1 MIGSQAV
8 GVRGF
13 RRVWLGLLGLVMVGV
28 AWGQPPVAPERPSA
42 DDAVP
47 LTSGI
52 QVLNNVP
59 IAVGPH
65 TYKARLQYIPL
76 PSSNQVVLF
85 PVWVVTDV
93 EVEEDGKWRPLT
105 PQDKWP
111 VNSKDKLPRLRVTVK
126 NLMADGEAR
135 EKIMQRV
142 RQEVEKKN
150 NMKNPG
156 IVDPKLD
163 EASLKLRL
171 FVYLEEPGEDRVI
184 SNEARLSKTAL
195 SDDKGSRV
203 IVPLDGEQLRSLGE
217 AKVGWGDVL
226 VEVLGPMH
234 ARLEKQLLQAQLHL
248 MQQQWTQLRNR
259 LRPQGSSL
267 GEPQV
272 LLLPRS
278 GEGQSQQ
285 MMLQGWLW
293 QQWHVEMKVRA
304 GVEAEHVR
312 YLLEQLVGMA
322 CEEITQGS
330 LQDQQ
335 VVSVLLNQQVVL
347 TGTLGEI
354 RKLARAEA
362 EERNQQVKQLI
373 KQHRNYQQ
381 GNKLALGKAV
391 RILGLFGSSEK
402 NQRQVQDDEQ
412 LCEDV
417 NQALKHLQEYFE
429 GRVPVVMGIRLDQES
444 VGQRVKQLQG
454 QVNVSQFITAWIT
467 HTWPALPLWAGKAVQ
482 PQGGVSADDPAKKD
496 AAAAKGLAGM
506 IQAAAEGE
514 EVKLPAGRYV
524 LDKGIV
530 VDKSLVIRGAGAEQ
544 TILILRG
551 GEFGLRFTGPCK
563 WELHGVTVEYVGNG
577 WANLVEADGGSIS
590 ISECRFLRA
599 KRDEQAKRGGVGL
612 WLKGT
617 VRAELSQCVCKGND
631 LQGIQVSEQANA
643 DLLENTC
650 EENKDAGIAY
660 LDKARGVVRKNV
672 CRGNGGDGIYIG
684 GKSELK
690 VEENRCERNKGNGIQ
705 FAEEVA
711 GVARKNICKANDY
724 RGIYVCGNA
733 QLTLEDNECQENQSS
748 GISFIDQSKGVARGN
763 QCAKNEYHGINVSGQ
778 ARPTLENNKCSENKG
793 SGIVFADAAKGI
805 ARGNNCSDNDNRGI
819 YATDQSEA
827 VLENN
832 TCARN
837 KLHGIAYFGKAK
849 GVAKDNMCNDNIF
862 QGIWVGS
869 ESSPTLLRNLCEGN
883 KDCGIA
889 YFDKAGGVAR
899 KNVCRGNEKHGIYV
913 GGQGQPTLENNTCE
927 GNKWSGIAYNDNASG
942 VARNNICCGNEQ
954 RGILVFGQAQPTL
967 ENNTCEGNKWRGIA
981 FMDKSGGVARKNAC
995 RNNGDDKI
1003 YVASTA
1009 NPNIED

>member
-85 PVWVVTDV
+85 PVWVVSEVQV
-93 EVEEDGKWRPLT
+93 EDNGTWRPLT
-105 PQDKWP
+105 LQDKLP
-111 VNSKDKLPRLRVTVK
+111 VGVKDKLPRLRVTVK
-126 NLMADGEAR
+126 NLLAEEEAR
-135 EKIMQRV
+135 DKIVQRV
-142 RQEVEKKN
+142 RQEVERKN
-150 NMKNPG
+150 NLRNPG
-156 IVDPKLD
+156 VVDPKLD
-163 EASLKLRL
+163 EGSLRLRL
-171 FVYLEEPGEDRVI
+171 FVYWEEAGKDWVI
-184 SNEARLSKTAL
+184 SQEGRLSKTAL
-195 SDDKGSRV
+195 SDDRGSRV
-203 IVPLDGEQLRSLGE
+203 VVVLDGEQLGVLGE
-217 AKVGWGDVL
+217 AQLGWGDVQAEVVGL
-226 VEVLGPMH
+226 VQ
-234 ARLEKQLLQAQLHL
+234 ARLEKQLLQAQLGL
-248 MQQQWTQLRNR
+248 VQQQWVQLRNR
-259 LRPQGSSL
+259 LRPQGESL

-272 LLLPRS
+272 LVAVPLR
-278 GEGQSQQ
+278 EGQSQESL
-285 MMLQGWLW
+285 LQGWLW
-293 QQWHVEMKVRA
+293 QQWSVELKVRA

-312 YLLEQLVGMA
+312 YVLEQLVGLVR
-322 CEEITQGS
+322 EEVKLGS
-330 LQDQQ
+330 MGEQQ
-335 VVSVLLNQQVVL
+335 VVSVLLGQQVGL
-347 TGTLGEI
+347 TGTVGEI
-354 RKLARAEA
+354 RKLARTRGQEREA
-362 EERNQQVKQLI
+362 QVEALVKQY
-373 KQHRNYQQ
+373 RDYQQ
-381 GNKLALGKAV
+381 GNKQAVGGGV
-391 RILGLFGSSEK
+391 RILGFSSGGYVSEES
-402 NQRQVQDDEQ
+402 NRREVQSDEQ
-412 LCEDV
+412 LGKDL
-417 NQALKHLQEYFE
+417 QRGLDYLQEHFE
-429 GRVPVVMGIRLDQES
+429 GRVPVVTGIRLDQES

-599 KRDEQAKRGGVGL
+599 KRDEQAERGGAGL

-705 FAEEVA
+705 FAEEAA

-724 RGIYVCGNA
+724 RGIYVCGKA

-748 GISFIDQSKGVARGN
+748 GISFIDRSKGVVRGN

-889 YFDKAGGVAR
+889 YVEKAGGVA
-899 KNVCRGNEKHGIYV
+899 KNNVCRGNSLGIGV
-913 GGQGQPTLENNTCE
+913 DGQAQPTLEENTCE
-927 GNKWSGIAYNDNASG
+927 GNKWSGIAFLG
-942 VARNNICCGNEQ
+942 
-954 RGILVFGQAQPTL
+954 
-967 ENNTCEGNKWRGIA
+967 
-981 FMDKSGGVARKNAC
+981 KSGGVARKNVC

-1003 YVASTA
+1003 YVADTA
-1009 NPNIED
+1009 RPKIED